1 MATTSGLNTL
11 EFRSQ
16 LTNELDK
23 ALVQKSVT
31 SAFLDNGFASKFVGT
46 KTVLIPDISFVGLGE
61 YDRAE
66 GFPEGGI
73 TVDHKPYT
81 LEQERGRRF
90 YFDREDYDEVGIAGL
105 SGQVM
110 GEFVRTKVAPEVDAY
125 CLSKLATLASKNDPV
140 TGDEANGSYAIL
152 SDAIKKA
159 QDAAGYDEELIAL
172 CDSEFYANL
181 MKTPELTRS
190 INIDNFKKGEISTK
204 IRKLDECWLMPVPAS
219 RMQTAFTFLD
229 GVKGTDGAEGGFEPR
244 RADAE
249 KGIEAAKSV
258 GCIVLPKKVAKLVKK
273 LEKIRV
279 FNPDT
284 VQQKDAWQFD
294 YRIYYDMF
302 VKNSEL
308 GTIFAYIREA

>member
-1 MATTSGLNTL
+1 MSTQSGLNTL
-11 EFRSQ
+11 EFRSE

-31 SAFLDNGFASKFVGT
+31 SAFLDNGFASKFVGA

-125 CLSKLATLASKNDPV
+125 CLSKLATLASKNAAV

-190 INIDNFKKGEISTK
+190 INIDSFKKGEISTK

-219 RMQTAFTFLD
+219 RMKTAFEFYS
-229 GVKGTDGAEGGFEPR
+229 GIKGDEKEAAGGFVP
-244 RADAE
+244 A
-249 KGIEAAKSV
+249 EAAKSV

>member
-31 SAFLDNGFASKFVGT
+31 SAFLDNSFASKFVGT
-46 KTVLIPDISFVGLGE
+46 KTVFIPDISFMGLGE

-73 TVDHKPYT
+73 TVDHKPYE
-81 LEQERGRRF
+81 LQQERGRRF

-105 SGQVM
+105 SGQIM

-125 CLSKLATLASKNDPV
+125 CLSKLAKIANNNNQTV
-140 TGDEANGSYAIL
+140 TGTEANGAYAIL

-159 QDAAGYDEELIAL
+159 QDAAGYDEELVAL
-172 CDSEFYANL
+172 CDSDFYANL
-181 MKTPELTRS
+181 MKTPELTRH
-190 INIDNFKKGEISTK
+190 INIDEFKKGEISTK

-219 RMQTAFTFLD
+219 RMKTAFTFLD
-229 GVKGTDGAEGGFEPR
+229 GVKDTDGAAGGFVATE
-244 RADAE
+244 
-249 KGIEAAKSV
+249 GAKSV

-302 VKNSEL
+302 VKNSEVD
-308 GTIFAYIREA
+308 TIFAYIR